1 MGRRNLTDEQKP
13 RARNCDTP
21 EELLAISAL
30 DTSNLERLGTDGMG
44 PWRLG
49 EDRLLKDF
57 VHKRPIEEWSAA
69 HGLLDAYE
77 AAYSGGA
84 SVPKPYEVVRVG
96 SGYGVVVEYVRGI
109 SLPYHVAFGSY
120 SPTEAGQVMARL
132 LRQMHAVRARA
143 GLDWNA
149 RFRRFARKLRTLLP
163 EALGDDLVRFVDS
176 LPEPGTLLHGDP
188 HINNVVVCGGNPIF
202 IDLEYCGFGN
212 PVVDLAIARSRLLL
226 DDFGFRDKARAV
238 WDALLQAYCSEG
250 LPDGMEDPD
259 RYSAIL
265 AEVEHCCF
273 RFKMAYTAPEG
284 LSGEQRARLALSA
297 ERLELLLGNA

>member
-1 MGRRNLTDEQKP
+1 MP
-13 RARNCDTP
+13 
-21 EELLAISAL
+21 
-30 DTSNLERLGTDGMG
+30 
-44 PWRLG
+44 
-49 EDRLLKDF
+49 
-57 VHKRPIEEWSAA
+57 
-69 HGLLDAYE
+69 
-77 AAYSGGA
+77 
-84 SVPKPYEVVRVG
+84 VPKPCEVVRVG

-109 SLPYHVAFGSY
+109 PLPLHVALGSY
-120 SPTEAGQVMARL
+120 SPAEAGQVMARL

-149 RFRRFARKLRTLLP
+149 RLRGFARKLRTLLP

-188 HINNVVVCGGNPIF
+188 HINNVVVRGGNPIF

-284 LSGEQRARLALSA
+284 LSDEQRARLALSA